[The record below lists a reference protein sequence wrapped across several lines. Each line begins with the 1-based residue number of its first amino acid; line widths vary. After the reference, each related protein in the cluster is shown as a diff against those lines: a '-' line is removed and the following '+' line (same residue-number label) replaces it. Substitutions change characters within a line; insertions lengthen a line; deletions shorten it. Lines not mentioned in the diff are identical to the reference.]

1 MKTALILAYD
11 FPPYVSVGGLRPLSW
26 YKHLHEFGVLPV
38 VITRQWNNA
47 YGNELDYIAAGESPN
62 EICEKSEYGL
72 IIRAPYKP
80 NLANRIMLKYGS
92 SKFVF
97 IRKAVSAYYEFAQFV
112 KKTGPKSSIY
122 YAAKNYLKHH
132 SVDVIIA
139 TGDPFILFSYAS
151 QLSKEFGIPWLAD
164 YRDPWSQKL
173 NIQSNF
179 ILRNWHNYFERK
191 IVSTSHAVITV
202 SDFLKHKISKLV
214 KAPHFYVL
222 PNGYEP
228 DAFKNIQN
236 IQQGKAILSIAFV
249 GTIYMWHPLRSFL
262 NVVSEFISSH
272 KEARLN
278 IHFFGV
284 NLQDMTLP
292 SSLEKLIANE
302 FPVLSKHILVHKKM
316 SNDLLLKELA
326 QQNVLLLFN
335 DYSILGTKIFDYIG
349 LKRNV
354 LFCYAND
361 TESAEL
367 KRKYYLMEETV
378 GISGQLQQELL
389 LKTNAG
395 YIIQDAAH
403 LLKKLKELYEEFE
416 QKGYIENK
424 TIHGE
429 DYSRLHQ
436 INKLAEIIND
446 LRH

>member
-38 VITRQWNNA
+38 VITRQWNNT

-62 EICEKSEYGL
+62 EISEKSENGL

-80 NLANRIMLKYGS
+80 NLANRIMLKHGS
-92 SKFVF
+92 TKYVF
-97 IRKAVSAYYEFAQFV
+97 IRKAISAYFEFAQFV

-122 YAAKNYLKHH
+122 YSAKNYLKHH
-132 SVDVIIA
+132 PVDVIIA

-151 QLSKEFGIPWLAD
+151 QLSHEFNIPWLAD

-191 IVSTSHAVITV
+191 IVNSSRAVITV

-214 KAPHFYVL
+214 NTAPFYVL

-236 IQQGKAILSIAFV
+236 IQQRNDVLSIAFV
-249 GTIYMWHPLRSFL
+249 GTIYNWHPLRSFL
-262 NVVSEFISSH
+262 SVVSKFVSGQKDVHFIV
-272 KEARLN
+272 N
-278 IHFFGV
+278 FFGI
-284 NLQDMTLP
+284 NLNNP
-292 SSLEKLIANE
+292 SLAASLEELVANE
-302 FPVLSKHILVHKKM
+302 FPGLSKYIQVHKKM
-316 SNDLLLKELA
+316 SNDTLLVELA
-326 QQNVLLLFN
+326 KQNILLLFN
-335 DYSILGTKIFDYIG
+335 DYSILGTKIFDYIA
-349 LKRNV
+349 LKRNI

-361 TESAEL
+361 PESAEL
-367 KRKYYLMEETV
+367 KRKFYLMEEIEGV
-378 GISGQLQQELL
+378 SGQLQEELL
-389 LKTNAG
+389 LKTNSG
-395 YIIQDAAH
+395 YIIQDAAQ
-403 LLKKLKELYEEFE
+403 LLKKLMELYEEFE

-424 TIHGE
+424 TIHAE
-429 DYSRLHQ
+429 EYSRLNQ
-436 INKLAEIIND
+436 IKQLAEIINA
-446 LRH
+446 L